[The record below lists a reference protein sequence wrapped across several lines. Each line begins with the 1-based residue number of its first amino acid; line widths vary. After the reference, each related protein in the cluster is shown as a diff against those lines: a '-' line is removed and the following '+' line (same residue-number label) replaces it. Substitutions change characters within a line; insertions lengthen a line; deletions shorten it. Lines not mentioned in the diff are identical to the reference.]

1 MTTAGTATTQR
12 CWWQN
17 GERHHGKGDR
27 GKGFAVSSKF
37 WPIVTVPI
45 ENEGDV
51 VAVRQRAHRVAELL
65 GFDRQDQTRI
75 ATAVSELAR
84 NAFGYAGGGRA
95 EFALDSASS
104 PQRFVIRICDT
115 GPGIGN
121 LQTILD
127 GQYRSTSGM
136 GLGLVGARRLMDTFG
151 IDSKPGKG
159 TTIEVGHKLPIRL
172 DPWPRAKLTE
182 IVSNLKKETSSDPL
196 TALREQNREL
206 MQSLDEIRRR
216 EEESKQLNQELGDTN
231 RGVVALYAE
240 LDGRA
245 EQLKQA
251 SELKTRFLS
260 NMSHEFRT
268 PLNSV
273 LALSRLLMDRIDGDL
288 TAEQERQVGYI
299 RRSAESLLE
308 LVNDMLDL
316 AKVEAGKVD
325 IRPVR
330 FAVTSLFGALRGAL
344 KPLLTTASVELL
356 FEPAQDL
363 PTLYTDEA
371 KVAQILRNLIS
382 NALKFTEQGEVRVT
396 ARVSEDGQSAVFTV
410 RDTGIGIAAED
421 HERIFEEFSQVQT
434 RLQKK
439 LKGTGLGLP
448 LSRSLARLLGGDL
461 TVESV
466 PGQGSIFALKIPAS
480 MGETDRGSA
489 SDDSDTSKRVL
500 LIDDDETFRYVLR
513 QIVGNESQYEFVEA
527 DGGEEGL
534 KLAREKQP
542 DVIILDLQMP
552 TVDGFTVLEQLGA
565 DERTSAIPVVVS
577 TSMTIDDT
585 LRARL
590 PDRVRLISKN
600 AISRESVS
608 LFLRDAVQSVAHE

>member
-1 MTTAGTATTQR
+1 M
-12 CWWQN
+12 
-17 GERHHGKGDR
+17 
-27 GKGFAVSSKF
+27 SSKS

-45 ENEGDV
+45 ENESDV

-95 EFALDSASS
+95 EFALDATAA
-104 PQRFVIRICDT
+104 PQRFVVRICDE
-115 GPGIGN
+115 GPGIAN

-136 GLGLVGARRLMDTFG
+136 GLGLVGARRLMDTFS

-159 TTIEVGHKLPIRL
+159 TKVEVGHKLPGRL

-182 IVSNLKKETSSDPL
+182 IVSSLKKETSSDPL

-206 MQSLDEIRRR
+206 MQSLEEIRRR
-216 EEESKQLNQELGDTN
+216 EEESQQLNQELGDTN

-245 EQLKQA
+245 EQLRQA

-273 LALSRLLMDRIDGDL
+273 LALSRLLLDRIDGEL
-288 TAEQERQVGYI
+288 TSEQERQVGYI

-316 AKVEAGKVD
+316 AKVEAGKAEVK
-325 IRPVR
+325 PVR
-330 FAVTSLFGALRGAL
+330 FSVASLFGALRGAL
-344 KPLLTTASVELL
+344 RPLLTSTSVELL
-356 FEPAQDL
+356 FEPLQDFPPL
-363 PTLYTDEA
+363 CTDES

-396 ARVSEDGQSAVFTV
+396 ARLSGDEQRVIFAV
-410 RDTGIGIAAED
+410 RDTGIGIAPED

-434 RLQKK
+434 PLQKK

-461 TVESV
+461 AVESI
-466 PGQGSIFALKIPAS
+466 PGQGSVFTLEIPAS
-480 MGETDRGSA
+480 IGEPDRESLA
-489 SDDSDTSKRVL
+489 PQSDTSKCVL

-513 QIVGNESQYEFVEA
+513 QIVGNESRYEFIEA
-527 DGGEEGL
+527 GGGEEGL
-534 KLAREKQP
+534 KLAREKRP

-552 TVDGFTVLEQLGA
+552 TVDGFTVLQQLGE
-565 DERTSAIPVVVS
+565 DERTGAIPVVVS
-577 TSMTIDDT
+577 TSMTIDAT
-585 LRARL
+585 LRSRL

-608 LFLRDAVQSVAHE
+608 LFLRDAVQSLT

>member
-1 MTTAGTATTQR
+1 MAA
-12 CWWQN
+12 
-17 GERHHGKGDR
+17 
-27 GKGFAVSSKF
+27 SSKF
-37 WPIVTVPI
+37 WPIVTMPI

-65 GFDRQDQTRI
+65 GFERQDQTRV

-95 EFALDSASS
+95 EFSLDATTSQ
-104 PQRFVIRICDT
+104 QRFVVRICDQ
-115 GPGIGN
+115 GPGIAN

-127 GQYRSTSGM
+127 GQYRSPSGM
-136 GLGLVGARRLMDTFG
+136 GLGLTGARRLMDTFN
-151 IDSKPGKG
+151 IDSKAGKG
-159 TTIEVGHKLPIRL
+159 TTVEVGHRLPGRL
-172 DPWPRAKLTE
+172 GPWPRAKLAD
-182 IVSNLKKETSSDPL
+182 IASNLKQETSSDPL
-196 TALREQNREL
+196 SALREQNREL
-206 MQSLDEIRRR
+206 MQSLEEIRRR
-216 EEESKQLNQELGDTN
+216 EEESRQLNQELGDTN

-245 EQLKQA
+245 EQLRQA

-273 LALSRLLMDRIDGDL
+273 LALSRLLLDRIDGEL
-288 TAEQERQVGYI
+288 TSEQERQVGYI

-316 AKVEAGKVD
+316 AKVEAGKAE
-325 IRPVR
+325 IKPVR
-330 FAVTSLFGALRGAL
+330 IAVTSLFGALRGAL
-344 KPLLTTASVELL
+344 KPLLTTSSVELL
-356 FEPAQDL
+356 FEAAQDL
-363 PTLYTDEA
+363 PALYTDEA
-371 KVAQILRNLIS
+371 KIAQILRNLVS
-382 NALKFTEQGEVRVT
+382 NALKFTEEGEVRVT
-396 ARVSEDGQSAVFTV
+396 AHLNDDKGTITFAV
-410 RDTGIGIAAED
+410 RDTGIGIAPED
-421 HERIFEEFSQVQT
+421 HDRIFEEFSQVQT

-439 LKGTGLGLP
+439 VKGTGLGLP

-461 TVESV
+461 TVESL
-466 PGQGSIFALKIPAS
+466 PGRGSVFTLEIPAS
-480 MGETDRGSA
+480 LGDPDRETLLAPGDGSK
-489 SDDSDTSKRVL
+489 SVL

-513 QIVGNESQYEFVEA
+513 QIVGNESRYEFLEA

-534 KLAREKQP
+534 KVARERRP

-552 TVDGFTVLEQLGA
+552 TVDGFTVLQQLDA

-577 TSMTIDDT
+577 TSMTIDAA

-590 PDRVRLISKN
+590 PEHIRLISKN

-608 LFLRDAVQSVAHE
+608 LFLRDAVQSNP